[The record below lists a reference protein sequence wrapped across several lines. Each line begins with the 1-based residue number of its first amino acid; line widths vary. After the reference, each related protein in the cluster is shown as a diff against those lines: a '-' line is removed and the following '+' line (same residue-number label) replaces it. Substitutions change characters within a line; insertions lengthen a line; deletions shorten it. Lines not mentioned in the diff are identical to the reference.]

1 MCLLIPVGS
10 IGPHTAFGQESAVA
24 VAGVA
29 SYYQGLPRGRIG
41 PEAPVG
47 NVIVAKTHGIGS
59 RPAGTVPYSS
69 GIAKAVGCHIRAAE
83 RRVGQECGSTRG
95 SRWSPYH
102 SKK

>member
-47 NVIVAKTHGIGS
+47 NVIVATTHGIGS
-59 RPAGTVPYSS
+59 RHDGTVPYSS
-69 GIAKAVGCHIRAAE
+69 GIAKAVGCTIGLSSQSGIGGTCCICRQITPAN
-83 RRVGQECGSTRG
+83 RNIL
-95 SRWSPYH
+95 
-102 SKK
+102 